1 MGSIA
6 STHPMVDRLLYVD
19 GVMKNTAMG
28 EVVAYESL
36 VHPSMLAHQHPESV
50 LIVGP
55 GIGATIR
62 EVLKHETVK
71 EVVVIGADSAIR
83 ELATSSLAGWND
95 CSDLGG
101 STADSC
107 FDDPRV
113 KVFYDDPLTWMLSGE
128 SGTNNIDSSTTMFD
142 VAIVDLL

>member
-1 MGSIA
+1 MGSLA
-6 STHPMVDRLLYVD
+6 STHPSVDRLLYVD

-50 LIVGP
+50 LIVGA

-71 EVVVIGADSAIR
+71 NVVVIGVDSAIR
-83 ELATSSLAGWND
+83 ELAKSSLAGWDD

-101 STADSC
+101 STTKSC

-113 KVFYDDPLTWMLSGE
+113 KVYNNDPLSWMMDGTSNNE
-128 SGTNNIDSSTTMFD
+128 SKMTFD